1 VSKRSTILCIDDK
14 GSNLVIRAKL
24 LEQAGYNVI
33 TSANETS
40 ALKAVTEQRVD
51 LAVIDYH
58 MLGSANGEEIAKEI
72 RAIHPNLPLV
82 MLTGDPQVP
91 QSARDSV
98 DACLIKG
105 ADPVTTL
112 LGTIEKLLLEN
123 RGGSCQ
129 EWASLTMS
137 AVSSSF

>member
-1 VSKRSTILCIDDK
+1 MTVSKRSTILCIDDK
-14 GSNLVIRAKL
+14 GANLLIRVKL
-24 LEQAGYNVI
+24 LEQAGYNVV

-58 MLGSANGEEIAKEI
+58 MHPNGEEIAKEM
-72 RAIHPNLPLV
+72 RAIHPNLPLL

-112 LGTIEKLLLEN
+112 LDTIEKLLFEN
-123 RGGSCQ
+123 RGRV
-129 EWASLTMS
+129 
-137 AVSSSF
+137 AVTNRR